1 MSNSDQTMRTI
12 SSGRVLIAIIIASV
26 FLVGFL
32 CLFSGRIGQND
43 WLQREA
49 RFLRASRRIW
59 YQNGTN
65 VDMQMPSDSVN
76 GLHGTVVLI
85 NKEVL
90 VDGQKQKA
98 ELAWTNSCL
107 GPGALIITESN
118 AFLWRETD
126 GKIRKLNIPNLDH
139 IPIWWYLEKP

>member
-1 MSNSDQTMRTI
+1 VKTI
-12 SSGRVLIAIIIASV
+12 LLGCVLFFAIAALAV
-26 FLVGFL
+26 VTFL
-32 CLFSGRIGQND
+32 CLYSKRIGQND

-49 RFLRASRRIW
+49 RFLRAYRRVW

-65 VDMQMPSDSVN
+65 VDMQMPRDGVN
-76 GLHGTVVLI
+76 GLSGAVVLI

-90 VDGQKQKA
+90 VDGQKQFA

-107 GPGALIITESN
+107 GAGALIITRNS
-118 AFLWRETD
+118 AFLWREPN
-126 GKIRKLNIPNLDH
+126 GKLSKLNIPNLDN